1 MNHVTLSVSKLP
13 HSVMREDDELPACHS
28 EFPMPRGG
36 MRPGKK
42 LLGGHAERV
51 CDARFVAARLQ
62 RSISHWE
69 FLGSELTARL
79 SLRRTTS
86 EESRI
91 RTS

>member
-1 MNHVTLSVSKLP
+1 
-13 HSVMREDDELPACHS
+13 
-28 EFPMPRGG
+28 MPRGG

-69 FLGSELTARL
+69 FLGSEPTAQL
-79 SLRRTTS
+79 SVRQAAAKNLGFALHEQRDGR
-86 EESRI
+86 
-91 RTS
+91 